1 MKLEK
6 ELYNVI
12 EDLMENAMALLM
24 ILREKTPSDDLLS
37 SEQSLDDAITFLHN
51 YDDERRRTTRV
62 D

>member
-1 MKLEK
+1 MNLEK

-37 SEQSLDDAITFLHN
+37 SEQSLDDAITFLHS
-51 YDDERRRTTRV
+51 YDDER
-62 D
+62 